1 MTVLLKKINIISFG
15 QFENT
20 SINFEDGFNLIYGK
34 NESGKSTIASFIEG
48 ILYGFDDGNRV
59 RHFNRKQ
66 EIYRPINSYKYAG
79 MAIFNKDG
87 IDYRI
92 SRNFDNGEYEI
103 YDLKDNKIMDAK
115 ASNLNFPGEFILGI
129 SYDIYKSIISNYQ
142 SQESSEKAKAKVIE
156 LLINRDDY
164 NFSSS
169 DAINIL
175 DNKLAEIGSD
185 RAYTKPYA
193 KTKAEID
200 DISREILDLKTLR
213 NQTNRDFEKLY
224 KNRDQLAKKSKKV
237 KELKKSRDAYR
248 GNVAYKNLED
258 EIKYKNQLNFIESE
272 LKKYEDIASIKYK
285 KDTDLLDKTED
296 LSDKNLLKH
305 YIIYICGSLLLI
317 LMWKYFKQNYL
328 LAIAIILPIIM
339 IAIDKKDSKV
349 SDDHDKKYNDER
361 YIKYLRLVKEREKIE
376 EVLRVLE
383 NQDKTKDRSNIK
395 EIQNLDI
402 KETEEKIRKLEIDL
416 EDLNKTNINLERKLA
431 SSEEKLNHEVDLVDR
446 LNILEQ
452 NLIAMEEE
460 IQAIKLAKDTIA
472 EIRKDITENNANF
485 DREISDLIAT
495 ITKDKYKKVSYDTN
509 LNPSIINSNGES
521 ISIDKLSTGFY
532 DQLNFA
538 LKFLINDN
546 KLDDFIIFDDAF
558 INYDLDRLR
567 LALFFLLDLANDR
580 QIIYMTCHN
589 REEEVLKSEA
599 IDFNMIDLE
608 EIWYMP

>member
-59 RHFNRKQ
+59 RHFNKKQ

-200 DISREILDLKTLR
+200 DISREILDLRTLR

-258 EIKYKNQLNFIESE
+258 EIKYENQLNFIESE

-285 KDTDLLDKTED
+285 KDTDLLDKTDD

-361 YIKYLRLVKEREKIE
+361 YIKYLSLVKEREKIE

-538 LKFLINDN
+538 LKFLINEN
-546 KLDDFIIFDDAF
+546 KLDNFIIFDDAF

-589 REEEVLKSEA
+589 REEEVLKSES

-608 EIWYMP
+608 EI

>member
-538 LKFLINDN
+538 LKFLINEN
-546 KLDDFIIFDDAF
+546 KLDNFIIFDDAF

-567 LALFFLLDLANDR
+567 IALFFLLDLANDR

-608 EIWYMP
+608 EI

>member
-285 KDTDLLDKTED
+285 KDTDLLDKTDD

-538 LKFLINDN
+538 LKFLINEN
-546 KLDDFIIFDDAF
+546 KLDNFIIFDDAF

-608 EIWYMP
+608 EI

>member
-59 RHFNRKQ
+59 RHFNKKH

-142 SQESSEKAKAKVIE
+142 SQESSEKAKTKVIE

-285 KDTDLLDKTED
+285 KDTDLLDKKED

-361 YIKYLRLVKEREKIE
+361 YIKYLSLVKEREKIE

-395 EIQNLDI
+395 EIQSLDI

-538 LKFLINDN
+538 LKFLINEN
-546 KLDDFIIFDDAF
+546 KLDNFIIFDDAF

-608 EIWYMP
+608 EI

>member
-59 RHFNRKQ
+59 RHFNKKQ

-285 KDTDLLDKTED
+285 KDTDLLDKTDD

-361 YIKYLRLVKEREKIE
+361 YIKYLSLVKEREKIE

-538 LKFLINDN
+538 LKFLINEN
-546 KLDDFIIFDDAF
+546 KLDNFIIFDDAF

-589 REEEVLKSEA
+589 REEEVLKSES

-608 EIWYMP
+608 EI